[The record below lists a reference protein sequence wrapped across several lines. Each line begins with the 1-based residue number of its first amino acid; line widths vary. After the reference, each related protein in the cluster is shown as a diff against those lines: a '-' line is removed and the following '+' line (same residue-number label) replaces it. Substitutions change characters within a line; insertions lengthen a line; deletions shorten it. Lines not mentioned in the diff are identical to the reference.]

1 MKKNPTLMI
10 LMVIMLVNALSYGT
24 IIPLLYPYAA
34 RFGINPFGLSLLF
47 ASFSLAQLISTPI
60 IGRLADKY
68 GRKPL
73 LLMCLAGTGIG
84 LALFAAATNPL
95 MLFVARILDGITGGN
110 ISVAQAVI
118 ADTTQG
124 KDRAQAFGLLG
135 AAFGFG
141 FLFGPALG
149 GFLSQISLAAPFW
162 FASALALGGT
172 LAGTFMLKETLD
184 KSKRQP
190 AKQPFF
196 SPHVILEALT
206 NPLTGI
212 ILVISFLFM
221 SALNAW
227 IIGFQTFSNDI
238 LKLPA
243 RDIGLMFATF
253 GLISIIMQAWGIRVL
268 LAKFPHK
275 KSILVGSLI
284 CSIIIVTPAFF
295 VHTFVPFFILVLIFG
310 IVSTPMNLIITGLL
324 SERTKAED
332 QGGILGINQ
341 SIVSLGQIVG
351 PLIAGTIAI
360 TSVNAVFP
368 VAAAMM
374 CLALIA
380 TKWLYVPKVKLV
392 DL

>member
-1 MKKNPTLMI
+1 MKKNPTLII

-73 LLMCLAGTGIG
+73 LLVCLAGTGIG

-162 FASALALGGT
+162 FAAALALGGT

-196 SPHVILEALT
+196 SLHGLTEALT

-253 GLISIIMQAWGIRVL
+253 GLISIIMQAWGLRVL
-268 LAKFPHK
+268 LARFPHK

-284 CSIIIVTPAFF
+284 ASILIVTPTFF
-295 VHTFVPFFILVLIFG
+295 VHTFAPFFLLVLVFG
-310 IVSTPMNLIITGLL
+310 IVSTPMNPIITGLL

-351 PLIAGTIAI
+351 PLIAGMIA
-360 TSVNAVFP
+360 TASVNAVFP

-374 CLALIA
+374 VAALVA
-380 TKWLYVPKVKLV
+380 TKWLYVPKVRPV